1 MFIIVCRATSSPAQ
15 ILLTLGIVIDD
26 LKKRT
31 GANSDAINNLTECGI
46 RVLDIRLGL
55 TAHIA

>member
-1 MFIIVCRATSSPAQ
+1 MGGMRMATY
-15 ILLTLGIVIDD
+15 LGFVIDD